1 MFNFINN
8 QYQQYLDDYFS
19 YLETKK
25 PESSYKRIADEI
37 KDCSDLIQIFQYKCK
52 TNTEEGLLRH
62 SFLVIPSLFNS
73 PDILFF
79 NEDKSLISTLLRFGD
94 VYLVDWQ
101 ESTIQRTLDQYVLEL
116 SKVIDNLAIKTST
129 FEVIGHCLGGN
140 IAIGLKSLQ
149 QSKISAITLLTTP
162 WDYSHFNHAAALH
175 RILKIDSMIENLDII
190 PKTYIQIMF
199 FLLFPDQFCQKIIKY
214 SDLKS
219 LNYKE
224 TYMKVE
230 NWLQSGVDIPKS
242 IYLELIDDL
251 ASKNIMYN
259 NNWSIEGKKVIL
271 DDIDCPVCIISA
283 KEDRIVPI
291 NSTLPLHN
299 IIKNSRLII
308 VEGGHISYLLNYDKK
323 FHEDFSYWIN
333 TLNNNYLER

>member
-1 MFNFINN
+1 
-8 QYQQYLDDYFS
+8 
-19 YLETKK
+19 
-25 PESSYKRIADEI
+25 
-37 KDCSDLIQIFQYKCK
+37 
-52 TNTEEGLLRH
+52 
-62 SFLVIPSLFNS
+62 
-73 PDILFF
+73 
-79 NEDKSLISTLLRFGD
+79 
-94 VYLVDWQ
+94 
-101 ESTIQRTLDQYVLEL
+101 
-116 SKVIDNLAIKTST
+116 
-129 FEVIGHCLGGN
+129 
-140 IAIGLKSLQ
+140 
-149 QSKISAITLLTTP
+149 
-162 WDYSHFNHAAALH
+162 
-175 RILKIDSMIENLDII
+175 MIENLDII